1 VRFVIVSSR
10 RNRQRKPPN
19 TADPGRQRWG
29 MSNMIGPYAISTLF
43 LCIALCVLELWK
55 NFGSCVTHV
64 AGLFSR
70 GYGDGTISTGRGIRA
85 STPPRRELSTTFL
98 PFPPTF
104 MIHYVDSLL
113 SSSQFELSFSYQW
126 RFTSLTTSIPLLTH
140 LSRYFHPHQSF
151 PSQVT
156 CRRLRMRH

>member
-1 VRFVIVSSR
+1 MQYQPYSS
-10 RNRQRKPPN
+10 
-19 TADPGRQRWG
+19 A
-29 MSNMIGPYAISTLF
+29 L
-43 LCIALCVLELWK
+43 LCVCWNLEFRFFASRTWRV
-55 NFGSCVTHV
+55 S
-64 AGLFSR
+64 FSR